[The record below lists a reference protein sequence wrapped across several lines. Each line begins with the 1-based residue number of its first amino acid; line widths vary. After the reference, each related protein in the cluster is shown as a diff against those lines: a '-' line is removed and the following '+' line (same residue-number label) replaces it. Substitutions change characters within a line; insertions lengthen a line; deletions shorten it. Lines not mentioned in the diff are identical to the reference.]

1 MPKRSVVARLED
13 AGFQVS
19 AEEVITAVSAGAL
32 SLAEMG
38 VGVVAPFVTPET
50 LEDLQVFDLCGGLS
64 GNPRCQPDAV
74 LLGDLGAGWTVELL
88 NEAFRYVMEG
98 ATLVALQRNRY
109 WLGPDGMTLDA
120 GPFVA
125 AIEYATDREAVI
137 CGKPAKQFFA
147 AALGSIDFG
156 FERDTG
162 TIRPAM
168 IGDDFWSDVKGAQA
182 AGLQGWLVKTGK
194 FRQGDFEASG
204 VQPDLLLASIAE
216 VVDL

>member
-19 AEEVITAVSAGAL
+19 AGEVITAVSAGAL

-38 VGVVAPFVTPET
+38 VGIVAPFVTRET
-50 LEDLQVFDLCGGLS
+50 LEDLQAFDLCGGLS
-64 GNPRCQPDAV
+64 GNPRRQPDAV
-74 LLGDLGAGWTVELL
+74 LLGDLGGDWTVELL
-88 NEAFRYVMEG
+88 NEAFRYVMDG

-109 WLGPDGMTLDA
+109 WLGPDGMSLDA

-194 FRQGDFEASG
+194 FRQRDFEASG